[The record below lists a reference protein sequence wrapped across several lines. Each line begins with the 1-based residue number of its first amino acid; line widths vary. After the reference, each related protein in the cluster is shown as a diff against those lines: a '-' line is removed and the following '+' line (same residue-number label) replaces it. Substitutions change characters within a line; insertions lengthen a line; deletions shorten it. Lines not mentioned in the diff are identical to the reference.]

1 MGTFVYKTLAPVV
14 TFERYRKKKKKRLF
28 ERVPHGKR
36 NPQ

>member
-1 MGTFVYKTLAPVV
+1 MGTFAYKTLAPVV
-14 TFERYRKKKKKRLF
+14 TFERDRKKKKTHLF